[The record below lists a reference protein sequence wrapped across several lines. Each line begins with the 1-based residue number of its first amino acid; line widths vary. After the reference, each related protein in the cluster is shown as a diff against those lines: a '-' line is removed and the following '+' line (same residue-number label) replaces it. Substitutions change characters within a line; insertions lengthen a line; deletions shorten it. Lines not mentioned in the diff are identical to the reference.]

1 MNGQNRGDLPHL
13 LVTNTATTEPYT
25 TPVKGRGPTLNF
37 PPRNRQQ
44 HAQSLLQK
52 LDSVKTVAQERNDER
67 TSFGIDG
74 HGGIC
79 LEFESSVDCDLQ
91 FESLENVRSGIE
103 LLGVKEVADKKIA
116 TVFVP
121 DGQLEQLEKK
131 ILAYREQD
139 TKTGKPKNQPL
150 VEGISEINVAILEAL
165 WTDTLEV
172 LPATGE
178 SICWEVW
185 LRIVGSAD
193 ETLKFF
199 RAHAGNIGLQVH
211 DKASVFP
218 DRAVL
223 TAFGSKEQMAQSIAL
238 LNCIAELRLAKET
251 ADFFTQ
257 LSPDQQ
263 ADWVNTFLET
273 LTPPGDESPAV
284 CILDTGVN
292 HAHPLLAPAFHE
304 ADIHACDPAWGL
316 HDHHDHGT
324 EMAGMALYGDLTE
337 ILPATSP
344 FQLQHRLESVKIL
357 PPHGQNPSHL
367 YGAITQEG
375 IARAEVAAPD
385 RQRVFCMAVTTTDF
399 RDRGQ
404 PSEWSASVDALC
416 AGVDGGQQRL
426 LTISAG
432 NTELVDRHEYP
443 GSNLTDGVHDPGQAW
458 NALTVG
464 AYTDKGVIDQTEYPD
479 WYPVAPVGDLSPASC
494 TSRIWG
500 RPWPL
505 KPEVVFEGGNMAIN
519 PGTGSADYVDSLSLL
534 TTHRNMQTKLLVP
547 SGDTSAATALAARM
561 AATIQ
566 ASYPDYWPETIRAL
580 MLHSADWTPAM
591 LARADASGMRN
602 KPRLE
607 HLLKCYGYGV
617 PNLQSV
623 LWSAQNSLTLISQ
636 DSLQPYDR
644 IDGKMKTRDL
654 NLHQIP
660 WPKEVL
666 LDLGDKQVEMRVTLS
681 YFVEPNPARRGWV
694 KKHRYMS
701 HGLRFEVKTPTES
714 LADFRRRINQAARDE
729 ESGESYNGDS
739 ADWLLGPK
747 LRSLG
752 SVHHDRWQGTAAELA
767 EREFIGVY
775 PVIGWWRERHQL
787 GKWNQQARYSLV
799 VTIKTPETE
808 VDIYTP
814 VENMISTVVMV

>member
-25 TPVKGRGPTLNF
+25 TPVTGRGPTLNF

-44 HAQSLLQK
+44 HAQDLLQK
-52 LDSVKTVAQERNDER
+52 LDAVKTVDQERNAER
-67 TSFGIDG
+67 TAFGIDG

-79 LEFESSVDCDLQ
+79 LEFESSANFDLK
-91 FESLENVRSGIE
+91 FESLEKVNSGIE
-103 LLGVKEVADKKIA
+103 LLGVKEIDNKKIA

-121 DGQLEQLEKK
+121 EGKLEQFEKR
-131 ILAYREQD
+131 ILAYREQE
-139 TKTGKPKNQPL
+139 TPSGKPKNQPL
-150 VEGISEINVAILEAL
+150 IDGISAINVAILEAL

-172 LPATGE
+172 LPAAGD

-193 ETLKFF
+193 ETLSFF
-199 RAHAGNIGLQVH
+199 REQAGNIGLQVH
-211 DKASVFP
+211 DRISVFP

-238 LNCIAELRLAKET
+238 LNCIAELRRAKET

-257 LSPDQQ
+257 QSADQQ

-273 LTPPGDESPAV
+273 LTPPSDESPAV

-292 HAHPLLAPAFHE
+292 HAHPLLAPALHE
-304 ADIHACDPAWGL
+304 ADMHACDPAWGL

-344 FQLQHRLESVKIL
+344 FQLQHQLESVKIL
-357 PPHGQNPSHL
+357 PPRGQNPPHL

-385 RQRVFCMAVTTTDF
+385 RQRVCCMAVTTTDF

-426 LTISAG
+426 LIISAG
-432 NTELVDRHEYP
+432 NTELVDRHKYP
-443 GSNLTDGVHDPGQAW
+443 DSNLTDAVHDPGQAW

-464 AYTDKGVIDQTEYPD
+464 AYTDKGVIDQTEFPD

-500 RPWPL
+500 KPWPL

-519 PGTGSADYVDSLSLL
+519 PGTGTADYVDSLSLL
-534 TTHRNMQTKLLVP
+534 TTHRNMQTKPLVP

-561 AATIQ
+561 AARIQ
-566 ASYPDYWPETIRAL
+566 ASYGEYWPETVRAL

-591 LARADASGMRN
+591 LARVDASGMRN
-602 KPRLE
+602 KQRVE

-644 IDGKMKTRDL
+644 VAGKMKTRDL

-666 LDLGDKQVEMRVTLS
+666 QNLGDTQVEMRVTLS

-714 LADFRRRINQAARDE
+714 VADFRRRINKAAREE
-729 ESGESYNGDS
+729 ESGDSYSGDS

-767 EREFIGVY
+767 EREFVGVY
-775 PVIGWWRERHQL
+775 PVIGWWRDRHQL